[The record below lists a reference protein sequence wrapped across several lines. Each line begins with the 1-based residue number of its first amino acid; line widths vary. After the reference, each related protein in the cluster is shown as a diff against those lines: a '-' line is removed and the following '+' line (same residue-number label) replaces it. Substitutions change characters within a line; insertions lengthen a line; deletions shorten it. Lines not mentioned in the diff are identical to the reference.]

1 MTWRG
6 SSCTDAESKRG
17 VGHLHVDGKIG
28 RGRWENN
35 DGVEVTGESA
45 QRGLAEKG
53 AVGQQCW
60 DMSTGWTG
68 AKTDYEP
75 TEHGDGGDEV
85 REERGSR
92 WSSGKASGYA
102 ARRR

>member
-1 MTWRG
+1 MTLRG
-6 SSCTDAESKRG
+6 NCCTDAECKRS
-17 VGHLHVDGKIG
+17 VEHLHVDGRIG

-60 DMSTGWTG
+60 DRITGWTG

-75 TEHGDGGDEV
+75 ADYGDGGDE
-85 REERGSR
+85 
-92 WSSGKASGYA
+92 AT
-102 ARRR
+102 